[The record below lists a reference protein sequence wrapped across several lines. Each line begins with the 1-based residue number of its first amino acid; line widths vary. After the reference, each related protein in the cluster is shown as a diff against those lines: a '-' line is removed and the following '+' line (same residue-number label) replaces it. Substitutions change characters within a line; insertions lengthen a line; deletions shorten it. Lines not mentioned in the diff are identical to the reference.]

1 MCSMYA
7 AQSIFKVN
15 LATNKAL
22 VEMALLALAITT
34 AVALQPYLR
43 KNYSA

>member
-1 MCSMYA
+1 MYA
-7 AQSIFKVN
+7 ADQSIFKVN

-34 AVALQPYLR
+34 AVALRRLR